1 MTLLQPVATSERI
14 HILDILRG
22 FAILG
27 ILAVNIGGMASPMFY
42 PGYSAPPGPWYDAL
56 AETLRLF
63 LAEGKFYT
71 IFSFLFG
78 LGFAVQLA
86 RAQAKGRDLHTFYPR
101 RLWALLGL
109 GVVHSV
115 LFWIGDI
122 LRLYAVWGFA
132 LLGLHQRR
140 ARTLL
145 IGAGI
150 AFGVGWL
157 MLAALGGPHG
167 GDEAIPGW
175 DVVAMARNVYTTGTF
190 AEVAVFQ
197 LGVSLFSFL
206 FIVFSQ
212 GGTVMALFLLGLVVG
227 RAQFFERLAEHEP
240 TLRRIFVMGL
250 LLGLPLN
257 ALFVFSTDAWLS
269 SLGFALGSP
278 ALAAVYISG
287 LAWLSL
293 RPVGRALLRP
303 LAHVGR
309 MALSNYVLQSI
320 VSALIFNGY
329 GLGWY
334 ERIGAAGLWGITFSI
349 YLLQIP
355 FSAWWLSRFH
365 YGPLEWLWRSLTY
378 AQWQP
383 FVKQERKI

>member
-1 MTLLQPVATSERI
+1 MTVLQPVATSERI

-42 PGYSAPPGPWYDAL
+42 PGYTPPAAPWYDTL
-56 AETLRLF
+56 AETLMLF
-63 LAEGKFYT
+63 FAEGKFYT

-86 RAQAKGRDLHTFYPR
+86 RAQAKGHDLHTFYPR

-109 GVVHSV
+109 GLVHSV

-132 LLGLHQRR
+132 LLVLHQRR
-140 ARTLL
+140 TRTLL
-145 IGAGI
+145 FGAGM
-150 AFGVGWL
+150 ALGAGWL
-157 MLAALGGPHG
+157 MLALLGGPHG

-175 DVVAMARNVYTTGTF
+175 DVVALARTMYTTGTF
-190 AEVAVFQ
+190 GEVALFQ
-197 LGVSLFSFL
+197 LGVSLFSFI
-206 FIVFSQ
+206 FIVLSQ
-212 GGTVMALFLLGLVVG
+212 GGTVMGLFLLGLVVG
-227 RAQFFERLAEHEP
+227 RAQFFEHLAEHQ
-240 TLRRIFVMGL
+240 TSLRRVFIIGL
-250 LLGLPLN
+250 AVGLPLN
-257 ALFVFSTDAWLS
+257 ALFVFSADVWLS
-269 SLGFALGSP
+269 SLGFALGAP

-293 RPVGRALLRP
+293 RPVGRAWLSP

-309 MALSNYVLQSI
+309 MALSNYVLQS
-320 VSALIFNGY
+320 VVCAFIFNGY

-334 ERIGAAGLWGITFSI
+334 ARMGAAGLWAITFGI